1 MKRLTTAITLFLT
14 LSIFDAAQVQAQS
27 NDPAVVRK
35 AIEKSLPLIDG
46 VRLPFLEKTGC
57 FSCHHNSI
65 PAMALGA
72 ARDRGFKVGEQ
83 TAAEESKQILALVN
97 AGREKLMQGDS
108 FGGVQFTA
116 GYTLA
121 GLAANKQ
128 TPNKTTDVLARYLLG
143 RQSADGRWTIPIN
156 RPPSESSDFTTTALA
171 VRALQVYA
179 PKNAQ
184 AEMEARVQRA
194 RAWLAKATPLD
205 NEDLSF
211 QLLGLAW
218 AKADKQTILSA
229 AKALLSQQRKD
240 GGWGQHSSM
249 ASDAY
254 ATGQALVALRLAAEL
269 PVADR
274 AYQRGVSYLL
284 ADQSENGSW
293 LVLTRTIPLQKYFE
307 SGFPYG
313 DNQWISVAASS
324 WATMALTLTVEAP
337 TNSVVNRSQ

>member
-128 TPNKTTDVLARYLLG
+128 TPNK
-143 RQSADGRWTIPIN
+143 
-156 RPPSESSDFTTTALA
+156 
-171 VRALQVYA
+171 
-179 PKNAQ
+179 
-184 AEMEARVQRA
+184 
-194 RAWLAKATPLD
+194 
-205 NEDLSF
+205 
-211 QLLGLAW
+211 
-218 AKADKQTILSA
+218 
-229 AKALLSQQRKD
+229 
-240 GGWGQHSSM
+240 
-249 ASDAY
+249 
-254 ATGQALVALRLAAEL
+254 
-269 PVADR
+269 
-274 AYQRGVSYLL
+274 
-284 ADQSENGSW
+284 
-293 LVLTRTIPLQKYFE
+293 
-307 SGFPYG
+307 
-313 DNQWISVAASS
+313 
-324 WATMALTLTVEAP
+324 
-337 TNSVVNRSQ
+337 